1 MSQMIHDDE
10 DFPAED
16 EFLDANVA
24 QSGPII
30 AFDDLIFACANLCDL
45 LEIENEALANHDPDT
60 IKVLAENK
68 LALAKLYEQAV
79 QPLIVTPEL
88 AETLEPEQRDELIA
102 VGTRL
107 KELMSVNEMRLR
119 AEMEAYQR
127 VMDILANTA
136 KKQATNVTTYGR
148 AGTFDHASGT
158 GGSLSFN
165 KSL

>member
-16 EFLDANVA
+16 EFLDAEAA

-30 AFDDLIFACANLCDL
+30 AFDDLIFACTNLCDL

-60 IKVLAENK
+60 VKILTENK

-88 AETLEPEQRDELIA
+88 AETLEPEQRDELVA

-107 KELMSVNEMRLR
+107 KELMGINEIRLR

-127 VMDILANTA
+127 VMDILADAA

-148 AGTFDHASGT
+148 AGTFDHASGV